1 MRGYLNTILLLSII
15 IGIISS
21 FISDI
26 NNGTKKYVNY
36 LMGLIMVITILMPF
50 RNIATGILNIKEYIN
65 DFLTSIKTEQIIDES
80 NSVIINSSKENIS
93 NGLKN
98 ALISK
103 FGFSEKDIYVIIDT
117 DETEISAIKLIGV
130 NIILTN
136 NASWANVDEV
146 QRYMENLVGVRVS
159 VTRK

>member
-1 MRGYLNTILLLSII
+1 MKRYLYTILLLSLI

-21 FISDI
+21 FISDTS
-26 NNGTKKYVNY
+26 NGTKKYINY

-50 RNIATGILNIKEYIN
+50 KNMAAGILNLKEYIN
-65 DFLTSIKTEQIIDES
+65 DFFTNIKTEQIIDES

-93 NGLKN
+93 NGLKK

-103 FGFSEKDIYVIIDT
+103 FGFSEKDIYVSIDT
-117 DETEISAIKLIGV
+117 DETEISAIKLTGV
-130 NIILTN
+130 NIIMTN
-136 NASWANVDEV
+136 NASWSNVDEV
-146 QRYMENLVGVRVS
+146 QKYMENLVGVRVS

>member
-1 MRGYLNTILLLSII
+1 MKRYLYTILLLSLI

-21 FISDI
+21 FISDT
-26 NNGTKKYVNY
+26 NNGTKKYINY

-50 RNIATGILNIKEYIN
+50 KNMAAGILNLNEYIN
-65 DFLTSIKTEQIIDES
+65 DFFTNIKTEQIIDES

-93 NGLKN
+93 NGLKK

-103 FGFSEKDIYVIIDT
+103 FGFSEKDIYVSIDT
-117 DETEISAIKLIGV
+117 DETEISAIKLTGV
-130 NIILTN
+130 NIIMTN
-136 NASWANVDEV
+136 NASWSNVDEV
-146 QRYMENLVGVRVS
+146 QKYMENLVGVRIS